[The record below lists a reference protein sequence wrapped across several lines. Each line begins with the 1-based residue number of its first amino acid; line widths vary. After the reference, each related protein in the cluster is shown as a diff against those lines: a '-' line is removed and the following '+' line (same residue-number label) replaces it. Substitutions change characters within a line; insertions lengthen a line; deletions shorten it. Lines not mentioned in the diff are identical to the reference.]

1 MAANTTE
8 FDQLDRGIVTFLR
21 SDGRATYAE
30 IGAAVGLSAP
40 AVKRRVDRLVASG
53 AISGFAAVVDPR
65 ALGWETEAYVEV
77 RYAGKVSPAR
87 LRADFEGIA
96 EVVGAWTVSGEA
108 DAVLHVLA
116 RDVRHLEQTI
126 QRIRELTDVSGTTTD
141 IVLSRLFRRTLD

>member
-1 MAANTTE
+1 MNAHTAGLDE
-8 FDQLDRGIVTFLR
+8 LDRGIVTFLR

-30 IGAAVGLSAP
+30 VGANVGLSAP

-53 AISGFAAVVDPR
+53 AISGFAALVDPR
-65 ALGWETEAYVEV
+65 ALGWDTEAYVEV

-87 LRADFEGIA
+87 LRADFIAIA

-116 RDVRHLEQTI
+116 RDVGHLEQTI
-126 QRIRELTDVSGTTTD
+126 QRIRELSDVSATTTD
-141 IVLSRLFRRTLD
+141 IVLSCLFRRTPD